1 MNKKSLFFYD
11 LETSGF
17 DKKEARIMQ
26 FAGRRTSMDLEV
38 QGEPFNFLIKLSEDT
53 LPDPGAIF
61 VTGITPQKTLEDGI
75 TEAEFMKIFH
85 EQISVPGTIFTGFN
99 SVRFD
104 DEFMRFLNYRN
115 FYDAYEWEWKDGRG
129 RWDLLDV
136 VRMTRALRPAGIVWP
151 NDSEGKPTNKLEL
164 LAKEN
169 NLIHTA
175 AHDALSDVEALIGL
189 AQLIRSSNAKLF
201 DYLLS
206 VMTDKNK
213 IEEIVKSGEPFIY
226 TSGKYDGKY
235 EKTTAVAS
243 VLAHP
248 TRKAAL
254 VFDLRYS
261 PDDYSKLSVEEI
273 LEHWKYSAEDEIKI
287 PIKTLQFNR
296 CPAIAPLG
304 VLDEAS
310 QKRLSLSM
318 KTVEGNFRKLQAIRP
333 DFGEKI
339 LKAVNILDE
348 KQDERSKEMVSS
360 VDGQLYDNFIN
371 PSDKIKM
378 HIITSAN
385 PTEIGELQPGFKDV
399 RLQGLLPLYK
409 ARNFPKILTDED
421 RKIWD
426 EHRTKRLVGD
436 GENSR
441 LKKYFNELN
450 ELSQKSKLSKNQRYL
465 LEELQLW
472 GQSIVPNDYFD

>member
-1 MNKKSLFFYD
+1 
-11 LETSGF
+11 
-17 DKKEARIMQ
+17 
-26 FAGRRTSMDLEV
+26 
-38 QGEPFNFLIKLSEDT
+38 
-53 LPDPGAIF
+53 
-61 VTGITPQKTLEDGI
+61 
-75 TEAEFMKIFH
+75 
-85 EQISVPGTIFTGFN
+85 
-99 SVRFD
+99 
-104 DEFMRFLNYRN
+104 
-115 FYDAYEWEWKDGRG
+115 
-129 RWDLLDV
+129 
-136 VRMTRALRPAGIVWP
+136 
-151 NDSEGKPTNKLEL
+151 
-164 LAKEN
+164 
-169 NLIHTA
+169 
-175 AHDALSDVEALIGL
+175 
-189 AQLIRSSNAKLF
+189 
-201 DYLLS
+201 
-206 VMTDKNK
+206 
-213 IEEIVKSGEPFIY
+213 
-226 TSGKYDGKY
+226 
-235 EKTTAVAS
+235 
-243 VLAHP
+243 
-248 TRKAAL
+248 
-254 VFDLRYS
+254 
-261 PDDYSKLSVEEI
+261 
-273 LEHWKYSAEDEIKI
+273 
-287 PIKTLQFNR
+287 
-296 CPAIAPLG
+296 LG